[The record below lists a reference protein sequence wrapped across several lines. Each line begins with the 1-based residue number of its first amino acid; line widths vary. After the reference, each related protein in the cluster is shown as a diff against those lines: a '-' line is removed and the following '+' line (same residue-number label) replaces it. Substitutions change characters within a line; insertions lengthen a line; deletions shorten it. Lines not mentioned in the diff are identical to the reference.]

1 VSAAPILLFG
11 AGGQLGRE
19 LSALAAERGLPLVG
33 LTRVEGDI
41 TNAAAVAA
49 ALQAHRPALVV
60 NAAAYTAVDRAES
73 ETLAAYAVNAEGPA
87 ILAEATA
94 AAGIP
99 LLHVSTDYVFD
110 GSKPGPY
117 LESDPVTPLGVYGAS
132 KAEGEASLRALQPRH
147 VVLRTAW
154 VYGIHGANFLKTML
168 RLAGER
174 DVLRVV
180 ADQRGCPTATRDLA
194 EAILAVHAAL
204 AAGAEP
210 WGTYHF
216 AGQGETSWHGFA
228 EAIVEAQARFSGRR
242 PVVEAIATA
251 DYPLPARRPANSV
264 LDSSRFAA
272 TFGYRAW
279 PWQERVREVVGALL
293 SGRGQG

>member
-19 LSALAAERGLPLVG
+19 LSALAAERGIPLVG
-33 LTRVEGDI
+33 LTRTEGDI

-73 ETLAAYAVNAEGPA
+73 DTLAAYAVNAEGPA

-94 AAGIP
+94 AAGVP
-99 LLHVSTDYVFD
+99 LLHISTDYVFD

-117 LESDPVTPLGVYGAS
+117 LESDAVTPLGVYGAS

-147 VVLRTAW
+147 VILRTAW

-204 AAGAEP
+204 LAGAEP

-242 PVVEAIATA
+242 PVVEAITTA

-272 TFGYRAW
+272 TFGYRAR
-279 PWQERVREVVGALL
+279 PWQERVNEVVASLMAQRV
-293 SGRGQG
+293 S

>member
-1 VSAAPILLFG
+1 MSVAPILLFG

-19 LSALAAERGLPLVG
+19 LSALAAERGVPLIG
-33 LTRVEGDI
+33 LTRAEGDI
-41 TNAAAVAA
+41 TNASTVAA

-73 ETLAAYAVNAEGPA
+73 QTLAAFAVNAEGPA

-94 AAGIP
+94 GAGIP

-147 VVLRTAW
+147 VILRTAW

-180 ADQRGCPTATRDLA
+180 ADQRGCPTATCDLA

-204 AAGAEP
+204 QGGAEP

-216 AGQGETSWHGFA
+216 TGQGETSWHGFA

-242 PVVEAIATA
+242 PVVEAITTV
-251 DYPLPARRPANSV
+251 DYPTPARRPANSV
-264 LDSSRFAA
+264 LDSSRFAS
-272 TFGYRAW
+272 TFGYRAR
-279 PWQERVREVVGALL
+279 PWQERVSEVAASLMAQRV
-293 SGRGQG
+293 S